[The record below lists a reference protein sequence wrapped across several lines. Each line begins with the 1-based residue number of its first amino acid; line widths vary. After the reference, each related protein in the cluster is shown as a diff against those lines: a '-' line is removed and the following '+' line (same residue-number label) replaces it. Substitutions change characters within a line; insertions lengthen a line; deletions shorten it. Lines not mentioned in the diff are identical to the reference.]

1 MADCV
6 RKLPRPSPYRP
17 TACPH
22 THGFTPCGDAALD
35 RVGAPFVKAKM
46 QLGRGQACSGFN
58 TVPLEARDARQQR
71 RGSVQKL
78 HSETAL
84 ITPYNGAINI
94 QASTW
99 NAQPKCR
106 GHERRVIDLDDRRG
120 IREVADLAPHKTA
133 VDQYL
138 RSIDAKS
145 PLVRHV
151 SQSPRSTAGEI
162 LEELLK
168 DGARTLPRWQFESLD
183 IAALS
188 NLARLASTPS
198 EPPALRAGGA
208 LRCEAEA
215 PNHTLPGLP
224 GSELAIS
231 FSPPTT
237 RSSSRAFA
245 SFS

>member
-6 RKLPRPSPYRP
+6 RKLPHPSPYRP
-17 TACPH
+17 TSCPH

-35 RVGAPFVKAKM
+35 RAGARVVKAKM

-58 TVPLEARDARQQR
+58 TVPLETRDARQQR

-106 GHERRVIDLDDRRG
+106 GHNRRVIDLDDRRA
-120 IREVADLAPHKTA
+120 IREVPDLAPHLTA

-138 RSIDAKS
+138 RRIDVTS

-151 SQSPRSTAGEI
+151 LQSPRS
-162 LEELLK
+162 
-168 DGARTLPRWQFESLD
+168 GAAD
-183 IAALS
+183 ID
-188 NLARLASTPS
+188 R
-198 EPPALRAGGA
+198 
-208 LRCEAEA
+208 
-215 PNHTLPGLP
+215 
-224 GSELAIS
+224 
-231 FSPPTT
+231 
-237 RSSSRAFA
+237 
-245 SFS
+245 